1 MNKDSDFG
9 SRVSSIFSNHLNLLV
24 PSRDTDLF
32 EEGILDSLVFVDLL
46 VHLESEF
53 DVVVA
58 PEELEF
64 DDFRTIN
71 RIAAFVGAANQSGSH
86 DGS

>member
-1 MNKDSDFG
+1 MGGDFDFG
-9 SRVSSIFSNHLNLLV
+9 SKVWSIFSNHLHLSV

-46 VHLESEF
+46 VHLETEF
-53 DVVVA
+53 GVVVA

-71 RIAAFVGAANQSGSH
+71 RIASFVGAANRSGSR